1 MSTDMQSGSPTG
13 QCPIDQHCWSHQKTA
28 RPQEPAT
35 SPIECDE
42 YGVWHIHGFKEAKA
56 ILRSGS
62 VKQAGLGAELFEKV
76 NSFGTP
82 VFYMEGKKHQQYR
95 KQISRFF
102 TPKAVDAKYKR
113 LIEQQVDRFIETI
126 KRKKQVDLNWI
137 SYSLVGSVV
146 YKILGLDHSRLPGM
160 QRRLDRFLTRLPDM
174 QHRHDAPDK
183 GKANKIHWN
192 LLQLIETQLRALV
205 IFWLDIQPAIQ
216 AHKREPGDDLISHLL
231 TQNYTSHELL
241 TECLTFAMAGIQ
253 APREFICIATWHFL
267 EQPELRARYLAASDE
282 ERDVMLQEILRLEPF
297 VERLHRRATE
307 DISVHIKSTNTYV
320 TIPAGALITIHV
332 CHTNNDES
340 GVGEEPLSICPTR
353 ELKEAG
359 VTNAV
364 MSFGEGNHRCPGNYI
379 AMREAD
385 IFLRR
390 LLSLEGLYIVKEPE
404 LSWNDLGTFYTL
416 RNFIIGIA

>member
-1 MSTDMQSGSPTG
+1 MQP
-13 QCPIDQHCWSHQKTA
+13 QHSA
-28 RPQEPAT
+28 
-35 SPIECDE
+35 
-42 YGVWHIHGFKEAKA
+42 
-56 ILRSGS
+56 
-62 VKQAGLGAELFEKV
+62 FEKGKGNKINLNPLQFV
-76 NSFGTP
+76 EIQLRLL
-82 VFYMEGKKHQQYR
+82 VFY
-95 KQISRFF
+95 
-102 TPKAVDAKYKR
+102 
-113 LIEQQVDRFIETI
+113 L
-126 KRKKQVDLNWI
+126 
-137 SYSLVGSVV
+137 
-146 YKILGLDHSRLPGM
+146 LDVR
-160 QRRLDRFLTRLPDM
+160 
-174 QHRHDAPDK
+174 
-183 GKANKIHWN
+183 
-192 LLQLIETQLRALV
+192 
-205 IFWLDIQPAIQ
+205 PAIQ
-216 AHKREPGDDLISHLL
+216 ARRRQPEDDLISHLL
-231 TQNYTSHELL
+231 AENYNDLKTF
-241 TECLTFAMAGIQ
+241 TECITFAVAGIQ
-253 APREFICIATWHFL
+253 APREFMCAAAWHFL